1 MSEEDNYPKT
11 RELEIMIE
19 KLLNPVAEIQWRALE
34 NILSKLNYGLININI
49 LVEFQSGKLIKY
61 LLKWFLRNSHSQA
74 EFKIVLTFLQKV
86 IKETTNGLRILVN
99 ADTRNIL
106 QAWITSH
113 LENEEITNLVRD
125 ICSELITATKMKE
138 TNNAKLLQ
146 YGENCT
152 IQSSEIRDD
161 SSTAENSITLST
173 NSISSPARFLMKNR
187 DNYYG
192 SRIPDHLLDPVVS
205 SDHSTAQSSIN
216 GNRIY
221 SPITRSYL
229 KRKVTFSQHPEES
242 IYDDNTIDSESIIQ
256 DIFPFSSLLSE
267 WHTMEKVDRDLLH
280 EVAQRLK
287 NSELAGVKYALQEIS
302 AFVLEDFPTELLLQR
317 PNIVLMILDILI
329 QETNLRAKISSVGCL
344 EKMVCKLQSRIHFCS
359 DTGFIGRSSTDKNFG
374 DSLLPNHERHLD
386 FQGKSNNC
394 HLLKLS

>member
-1 MSEEDNYPKT
+1 MREEDNYSKT
-11 RELEIMIE
+11 REIEIMIE
-19 KLLNPVAEIQWRALE
+19 KLLNPVDEIQWRALE

-49 LVEFQSGKLIKY
+49 LIEFQSGKLINY
-61 LLKWFLRNSHSQA
+61 LLKWFLKNSHSQA
-74 EFKIVLTFLQKV
+74 EFKIVLTFLHKV
-86 IKETTNGLRILVN
+86 IKETTNGLRILIN
-99 ADTRNIL
+99 AGARNIL
-106 QAWITSH
+106 QAWIRAH

-138 TNNAKLLQ
+138 SNNAQDLQ

-161 SSTAENSITLST
+161 CSTAENSITLST

-187 DNYYG
+187 DNYHG

-205 SDHSTAQSSIN
+205 SDHSTAQSTQN

-229 KRKVTFSQHPEES
+229 KRKVTFSQLPEDS
-242 IYDDNTIDSESIIQ
+242 TFDDNTINSESIIQ

-302 AFVLEDFPTELLLQR
+302 SFVLEDFPTELLLQR
-317 PNIVLMILDILI
+317 PNILFMILDILI
-329 QETNLRAKISSVGCL
+329 QETNFSAKISSVGCL
-344 EKMVCKLQSRIHFCS
+344 EKIVRKLQSRINFCS
-359 DTGFIGRSSTDKNFG
+359 DTGLIGRSSSDKHFG
-374 DSLLPNHERHLD
+374 DSLLSNHERHLD
-386 FQGKSNNC
+386 FQGKFNIS
-394 HLLKLS
+394 LP